1 MNTNFKSSFIPKEP
15 TTTSQVFRKPGSG
28 FLGFLTAAFFV
39 VSILVSGGLYF
50 YKGMLK
56 REIQSLQ
63 SELAKAEDSIDKKM
77 IDEMNRFSKK
87 LTAAR
92 EIMLRHQAVTNF
104 MNTLSSNTVSSVQ
117 FTDFSYIYAPSELT
131 VQLKGRASDYGSV
144 ALQENVLYSKVSAV
158 KSLSFEN
165 LSLDARGFVTFD
177 LKVIVDPRIA
187 IYNPSITVLSGV
199 NSQSPAAAATS
210 TNQ

>member
-15 TTTSQVFRKPGSG
+15 TTTEQVFKRSGSG
-28 FLGFLTAAFFV
+28 FLGFLTATFFT
-39 VSILVSGGLYF
+39 VSVLAAGGLYF

-56 REIQSLQ
+56 SEIQSLQ
-63 SELAKAEDSIDKKM
+63 SELAEAEDSIDKKT

-87 LTAAR
+87 LAAAR
-92 EIMLRHQAVTNF
+92 EIVLRHQAVTNF

-117 FTDFSYIYAPSELT
+117 LTDFGYTYAPDELT

-144 ALQENVLYSKVSAV
+144 ALQESVLYNRVSSV
-158 KSLSFEN
+158 KTLSFEN
-165 LSLDARGFVTFD
+165 LSLDTRGFVTFD
-177 LKVIVDPRIA
+177 LKVVVDPRIA
-187 IYNPSITVLSGV
+187 IYNPPISAPVEPSRSTPTST
-199 NSQSPAAAATS
+199 ATS